1 METRSDWH
9 GVYIDLDAFAEYAA
23 NNPSSAY
30 DLYLGIWKRQRL
42 RGSASQVV
50 VRSTY
55 AGFQSSGTIGIF
67 FMAANQEWRCF

>member
-9 GVYIDLDAFAEYAA
+9 GVYIDLNVFAEYAA

-55 AGFQSSGTIGIF
+55 GRLSVETLHSSPPRAWLPFGSH
-67 FMAANQEWRCF
+67 R